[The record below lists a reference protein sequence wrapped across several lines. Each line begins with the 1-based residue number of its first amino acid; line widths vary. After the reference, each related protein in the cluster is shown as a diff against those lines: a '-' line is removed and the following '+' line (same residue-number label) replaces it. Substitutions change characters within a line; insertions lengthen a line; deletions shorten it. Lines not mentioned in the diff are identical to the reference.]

1 MNKKNNSLAPQKKK
15 KHLILLSWF
24 PDFFYLIMSSTDFT
38 LIQIIKKEHTE
49 LLGFKI
55 KIYWTYIKLE
65 TGPKKT
71 KPLKLTSHRAS

>member
-1 MNKKNNSLAPQKKK
+1 MNKKNSFSTTKKK
-15 KHLILLSWF
+15 QLSLLNWF

-55 KIYWTYIKLE
+55 KIY
-65 TGPKKT
+65 
-71 KPLKLTSHRAS
+71 